1 MGDLLLAHPP
11 AQQHVLPL
19 TLVQEV
25 DETRVEILDHPAQLL
40 DAFDA
45 ACDRRRLLLDSALH
59 LGDLLWGKVATVPGD
74 ALRQLHMLG
83 LRLGESHPMALDP
96 LHEDAD
102 GRKYLVRFLDGEIPG
117 LVRHGGTVAF
127 AAMRRI
133 AILGLLAA
141 LALGASACG
150 ERPEPTG
157 ATVKLFPATVSRPD
171 ESPIVLDHAPQRVL
185 VLTPAAVSLVEALEQ
200 GASSGP
206 TIVTASG
213 VGPNQLPPDIRSHRP
228 DVVIASNSAE
238 NSALAQAAKVAS
250 VYVLPQ
256 GSIREAERG
265 IVESGALLGRPL
277 QARRLI
283 AQIQRQRTAVER
295 KVESLPRTSVFLD
308 NGFFT
313 TFPSHSLA
321 GDIVSEAGGKS
332 VAGANHGPGPF
343 DVGLLHRRNPDVYLA
358 TSDSGVTLKDL
369 RKNKRTRDLRAVRDG
384 HFGIVQAS
392 NLQPGPDI
400 GTGLLAVAK
409 LLHPDAF
416 G

>member
-1 MGDLLLAHPP
+1 
-11 AQQHVLPL
+11 
-19 TLVQEV
+19 
-25 DETRVEILDHPAQLL
+25 
-40 DAFDA
+40 
-45 ACDRRRLLLDSALH
+45 
-59 LGDLLWGKVATVPGD
+59 
-74 ALRQLHMLG
+74 
-83 LRLGESHPMALDP
+83 
-96 LHEDAD
+96 
-102 GRKYLVRFLDGEIPG
+102 
-117 LVRHGGTVAF
+117 
-127 AAMRRI
+127 MRRI
-133 AILGLLAA
+133 AILGLLGA
-141 LALGASACG
+141 LALGVSACG
-150 ERPEPTG
+150 ERAEPTG
-157 ATVKLFPATVSRPD
+157 ATVELFPATVSRPG
-171 ESPIVLDHAPQRVL
+171 ETPIVLDHAPQRVL

-200 GASSGP
+200 GVSSGP
-206 TIVTASG
+206 TIATASG
-213 VGPNQLPPDIRSHRP
+213 VGPNQLPPNIRSQRP

-238 NSALAQAAKVAS
+238 NSALAQAAKVAP

-256 GSIREAERG
+256 GSIRDAEHG

-283 AQIQRQRTAVER
+283 AQIERQRTAVER

-313 TFPSHSLA
+313 TFPSHSL
-321 GDIVSEAGGKS
+321 GGGIVSEAGGKS
-332 VAGANHGPGPF
+332 VAGANPGPGPF
-343 DVGLLHRRNPDVYLA
+343 DVGLLHRRDPEFYLA

-369 RKNKRTRDLRAVRDG
+369 RKNKRTRDLRAVREG